1 MGSSHLEQVCGRSNS
16 SEKISLTS
24 PHLGHSHVNDLR
36 VLKFAYPGQCCG
48 VEVVSAI
55 ITSIL
60 VFKYFTTEST
70 ETAGSHLDVKAAFK
84 NFYSK

>member
-48 VEVVSAI
+48 VDVLSAI
-55 ITSIL
+55 FSSVLI
-60 VFKYFTTEST
+60 FKYFTTEST
-70 ETAGSHLDVKAAFK
+70 ETAASHRIIKAGLK
-84 NFYSK
+84 ILS